1 MPKGIVSFFIPCEQQ
16 CGGAAEAA
24 GMAAGATGMAKA
36 ASGKRSGVAEGGG
49 FIREQSA
56 RKSRRKPEG
65 NCGTI
70 GKERI
75 GYIDS
80 GLRSVRRI

>member
-24 GMAAGATGMAKA
+24 GMAKA
-36 ASGKRSGVAEGGG
+36 AGGKAGGG

-65 NCGTI
+65 NSGTI
-70 GKERI
+70 GKKRI

-80 GLRSVRRI
+80 GLGSVRRI

>member
-24 GMAAGATGMAKA
+24 GMAAGATGMAESA
-36 ASGKRSGVAEGGG
+36 GGG

-56 RKSRRKPEG
+56 RRKPEG
-65 NCGTI
+65 NSGTI

-80 GLRSVRRI
+80 GLGSVRRI

>member
-24 GMAAGATGMAKA
+24 GMAAGAAGMAKA
-36 ASGKRSGVAEGGG
+36 AGGG

-56 RKSRRKPEG
+56 RRKPEG
-65 NCGTI
+65 NSGTI

-80 GLRSVRRI
+80 GLGSVRRI

>member
-24 GMAAGATGMAKA
+24 GMAKA
-36 ASGKRSGVAEGGG
+36 AGGKAGCG

-56 RKSRRKPEG
+56 RRKPEG

-80 GLRSVRRI
+80 GLGSVRRI

>member
-16 CGGAAEAA
+16 CGGAAEA
-24 GMAAGATGMAKA
+24 TGMAKA
-36 ASGKRSGVAEGGG
+36 AGGKAGCG

-56 RKSRRKPEG
+56 RRKPEG
-65 NCGTI
+65 NSGTI

-80 GLRSVRRI
+80 GLGSVRRI

>member
-1 MPKGIVSFFIPCEQQ
+1 MPKGIASFFIPCEQQ

-36 ASGKRSGVAEGGG
+36 AGGKAGCG

-56 RKSRRKPEG
+56 RRKPEG
-65 NCGTI
+65 NSGTI

-80 GLRSVRRI
+80 GLGSVRRI